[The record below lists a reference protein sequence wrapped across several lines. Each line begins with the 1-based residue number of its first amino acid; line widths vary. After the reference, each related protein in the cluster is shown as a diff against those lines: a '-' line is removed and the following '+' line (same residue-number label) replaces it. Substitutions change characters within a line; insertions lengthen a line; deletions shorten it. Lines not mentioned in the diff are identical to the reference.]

1 MHKLSSSLVAALVLV
16 SLATPAFAETK
27 TITGQLIDIG
37 GYAEGRPASDY
48 AGVHGRA
55 CALEGFEVGVLTPD
69 GKVYH
74 VTGDFTAHAN
84 AKLLQY
90 FVAKSV
96 TVTGDVSEKDGQT
109 MIAAS
114 DVK

>member
-1 MHKLSSSLVAALVLV
+1 MLKLNALLGAALFLVA
-16 SLATPAFAETK
+16 LATPAFAETK

-55 CALEGFEVGVLTPD
+55 CALEGFEVGVLTSD

-74 VTGDFTAHAN
+74 VTGDMTAHAN
-84 AKLLQY
+84 AKLLPY
-90 FVAKSV
+90 FLAKTA
-96 TVTGDVSEKDGQT
+96 TVTGDVSEKDGQM
-109 MIAAS
+109 MIGAS
-114 DVK
+114 DIK

>member
-1 MHKLSSSLVAALVLV
+1 MHKLSALSVAAVFVVALSSPL
-16 SLATPAFAETK
+16 FAETK

-37 GYAEGRPASDY
+37 GYAEGRLPSDY

-74 VTGDFTAHAN
+74 VTGDMTAHAN

-96 TVTGDVSEKDGQT
+96 TVIGDVSEKDGQ
-109 MIAAS
+109 MVIAAS